1 MQIMDKTIRAIRKAN
16 KLTCVEMG
24 KLLGVSGRTVQ
35 NWEQGR
41 KVPKFVPLIIDCLIS
56 KGELK

>member
-1 MQIMDKTIRAIRKAN
+1 MNETIKAARKAN
-16 KLTCVEMG
+16 KLTCIEMG
-24 KLLGVSGRTVQ
+24 KLLGVSERTVQ

>member
-1 MQIMDKTIRAIRKAN
+1 MNETIRIIRKAN
-16 KLTCVEMG
+16 NLTCAEMG
-24 KLLGVSGRTVQ
+24 KKLGVSGRTIQ

-41 KVPKFVPLIIDCLIS
+41 KIPKFVPLIIDCLIA